1 MRAATLAAAEP
12 PCAKVP
18 NSPKAGVSADR
29 SLLSDLIKN
38 SHGSFAR
45 FARIYRS
52 VETGV
57 CTPSEP
63 TGTTTLF
70 PSMLPWKKPPGKSKH
85 GRGLQSADKWEALEW
100 MRLLWCLFN
109 FLEAGSPCRK
119 NAASAAVS
127 RASLG
132 VWTALHESY
141 ARTMFKKVCCFVT
154 QPRGTLD
161 RGSAKLDELISRIRF
176 SQYNPDVNLDEA
188 MCGAMP
194 VRPERVSVPDVAGI
208 LDPRMHL
215 SPDRAKEFESM
226 PDSVPIPGPP
236 PGDCRACHKV
246 DPKDWPDLLRKLH
259 KSGMIGFVPEHDA
272 LHENGHVVKGGLFC
286 VPHKVESDR
295 LINDRR
301 PLNFRERRLGWCEL
315 PSGVMLCQLILE
327 DHQSIR
333 ASGDDLSN
341 YFYLIKHLDE
351 WLPRNC
357 FGRAIK
363 GAKLS
368 DLGLDPKVY
377 YYPAFRVVCMGDTN
391 GVDIAQATH
400 EGVLQAAGCLQPDK
414 TLIYGHQFP
423 PSDTLE
429 GLYIDDH

>member
-1 MRAATLAAAEP
+1 MRVAETAAAEP

-18 NSPKAGVSADR
+18 HSPQAGVSADR
-29 SLLSDLIKN
+29 SLLYDLIKN
-38 SHGSFAR
+38 GHGSFAR

-57 CTPSEP
+57 CAPSEP

-70 PSMLPWKKPPGKSKH
+70 PSMLAWKNPPGKSKH

-176 SQYNPDVNLDEA
+176 SQYNPEVNLDEA
-188 MCGAMP
+188 MCGALP
-194 VRPERVSVPDVAGI
+194 VKPDRVSVPDVAGI

-215 SPDRAKEFESM
+215 SPKRAKEFESM
-226 PDSVPIPGPP
+226 PDLVPIPGTP

-246 DPKDWPDLLRKLH
+246 DPKDWPNLLRKLH

-272 LHENGHVVKGGLFC
+272 LYENGHVIK
-286 VPHKVESDR
+286 
-295 LINDRR
+295 
-301 PLNFRERRLGWCEL
+301 
-315 PSGVMLCQLILE
+315 
-327 DHQSIR
+327 
-333 ASGDDLSN
+333 GDD
-341 YFYLIKHLDE
+341 FECRVILDF
-351 WLPRNC
+351 W
-357 FGRAIK
+357 
-363 GAKLS
+363 
-368 DLGLDPKVY
+368 VQ
-377 YYPAFRVVCMGDTN
+377 
-391 GVDIAQATH
+391 AQ
-400 EGVLQAAGCLQPDK
+400 
-414 TLIYGHQFP
+414 IN
-423 PSDTLE
+423 
-429 GLYIDDH
+429 